1 MFYKRKSIILYGEY
15 KHKTYFANIL
25 KITPYCIDFKL
36 RDVYIRIRYNEF
48 TQDHFLNVEGQGNFG
63 FICLFENS

>member
-15 KHKTYFANIL
+15 KDKTYFVNFPQ
-25 KITPYCIDFKL
+25 KEKYCIDFKL

-48 TQDHFLNVEGQGNFG
+48 TQDHFLKVEGQGNFG